1 MMAKVL
7 LFLALA
13 AALWIWWKRR
23 TAPRRAPAMPAAEAR
38 RLLGLDEGASLA
50 DIRAAHRRLISRV
63 HPDAGGSADLAERV
77 NAARDTLIAEMN
89 RRTPRAS

>member
-1 MMAKVL
+1 MAKVL

-13 AALWIWWKRR
+13 AALWIWWTRR
-23 TAPRRAPAMPAAEAR
+23 RSPRPAPMPAAEAR
-38 RLLGLDEGASLA
+38 RLLGVEEGASLA

>member
-1 MMAKVL
+1 MAKFL

-13 AALWIWWKRR
+13 AAVYLWWKRR
-23 TAPRRAPAMPAAEAR
+23 TAARPPRMPAAEAR
-38 RLLGLDEGASLA
+38 RLLGVDEGASLA
-50 DIRAAHRRLISRV
+50 DIRAAHRRLIARV

-77 NAARDTLIAEMN
+77 NAARDTLVAEMN

>member
-1 MMAKVL
+1 MAKIL

-13 AALWIWWKRR
+13 GALWVWWKRQ
-23 TAPRRAPAMPAAEAR
+23 TAPRPARMPSSEAR
-38 RLLGLDEGASLA
+38 RLLGVDEGASLA
-50 DIRAAHRRLISRV
+50 DIRAAHRRLIARV

-77 NAARDTLIAEMN
+77 NAARDTLVAEMN